1 MIFAALI
8 YSAFL
13 IAKPEQPVLFSIANQ
28 DKNQTI
34 IRWYWEDEFTPDEK
48 EKVRTWLSSVENG
61 VESTIGS
68 FPFDLHF
75 HIHRRTN
82 SSEPVPWAN
91 TRRYTFS
98 QGVDFHIDPDFSLNA
113 FMNDWTAPHEISH
126 LSLPYLGRSN
136 AWFAEGY
143 ASFMQYQVM
152 EKMGIY
158 SSAEVKAKYKS
169 KLDRAKPYYRGNSDF
184 VTIAKD
190 LQRRHLYP
198 EMYWGSAGFF
208 LRLDQSLRDEY
219 GTSLPELIKVYQT
232 CCRLKDSSISEVIT
246 SWDRILGGSVCS
258 ELLKSYGTE
267 SADEV
272 FEKSSNPST
281 FVPLLL

>member
-1 MIFAALI
+1 MIFVALI

-13 IAKPEQPVLFSIANQ
+13 HATTEQSVIVSTANQ
-28 DKNQTI
+28 DKYQTI

-48 EKVRTWLSSVENG
+48 EKVRIWLSYVENG
-61 VESTIGS
+61 VESTIGP

-91 TRRYTFS
+91 TRRYSFS

-113 FMNDWTAPHEISH
+113 FMSDWTAPHEISH
-126 LSLPYLGRSN
+126 LSLPYLGRHH

-158 SSAEVKAKYKS
+158 SSAEVKEKYRS
-169 KLDRAKPYYRGNSDF
+169 KLDLAKPYYSEANDF
-184 VTIAKD
+184 ITVARD
-190 LQRRHLYP
+190 LQRRHIYP
-198 EMYWGSAGFF
+198 ALYWGGASFF
-208 LRLDQSLRDEY
+208 IHLDQLLGREF
-219 GTSLPELIKVYQT
+219 GTSLPGLIREYQN
-232 CCRLKDSSISEVIT
+232 CCRVKDSSLAEVVA
-246 SWDRILGGSVCS
+246 SWDRILGDTICS
-258 ELLKSYGTE
+258 ELFRSYGTE
-267 SADEV
+267 SASTV
-272 FEKSSNPST
+272 FDANSD
-281 FVPLLL
+281 